1 MQTAEQI
8 EIAIRAAKECHTK
21 AHWEHFIDQFGALL
35 SADAGGKLVA
45 AVFKRLQSDPQSL
58 YYSPTLWGS
67 LIQGAIASWNTEIG
81 VAIAEF
87 SRKLTT
93 PIVSIPAA
101 QVLLDG
107 GKPSLSREFAQ
118 RALRLGGLS
127 DLERVQLELIV
138 ASSFA
143 EDGKT
148 DHAVRALSRVTPL
161 VRTAL
166 MSQRERADFVVRMGR
181 LQYFMGKYPA
191 AAASF
196 EEAVPLMLELKDW
209 EGAAKALFNAGACI
223 QNSGTDQTEA
233 ASVMVERCRNLS
245 LEHNLSGP
253 LSHCEAF
260 YGVESFNKGQ
270 FIAAREHFRRAMTVL
285 PASDKTFRRLHIM
298 SFLSMT
304 YFSLGRFSLGIK
316 FGRQTL
322 ELAELDTSDRFK
334 TRYKALEAE
343 ILWEEGKIPE
353 SMAVLKNVAHQLSL
367 HGVKQLEELSTLTR
381 YQVQLAILGETSHE
395 TYKIDESLQHNQTT
409 WLPYQY
415 SCALLRAS
423 VGAADYPIDD
433 LKTCMASAKSLG
445 MLQYQA
451 LTALTAIRC
460 HLQRRDVEQ
469 ALALVPALEMTV
481 SRIGDTPIRAKL
493 QFIYAAIAYQSGD
506 FGRCIKTLQSV
517 EKIAAVS
524 WTDRFALQACLATV
538 RGESPRFQHEWQ
550 ERIVSRFVRGYFA
563 PSIQFHADREVLVS
577 GHYRVSL
584 EKHPAMADLLLFLS
598 ERGCQ
603 GASLADI
610 QSDVWKQSLNAQGW
624 QQKIR
629 NSVMRLR
636 DLFPYTMAPI
646 LIHHDRL
653 RFFGEAIRVLREDS
667 VDLPA
672 EIQVRRALSEGPLS
686 SQQISEK
693 IAVSLATTKRLLRKM
708 SDQKIVES
716 EKHGRN
722 VLYHVGAAATTAQ
735 SAHTSH

>member
-1 MQTAEQI
+1 MNEHI
-8 EIAIRAAKECHTK
+8 EIAQKAAKECHTK
-21 AHWEHFIDQFGALL
+21 AHWDDFYEQYGMLL
-35 SADAGGKLVA
+35 SADASGKLVA
-45 AVFKRLQSDPQSL
+45 TVFKRLQSDPQSL
-58 YYSPTLWGS
+58 YYSPNLWGS
-67 LIQGAIASWNTEIG
+67 LIQGAIASWNIETG

-93 PIVSIPAA
+93 PAVSIPAA

-148 DHAVRALSRVTPL
+148 DHAVRVLARVTPL
-161 VRTAL
+161 VRSAV
-166 MSQRERADFVVRMGR
+166 MSQRERSDFVVRMGR

-196 EEAVPLMLELKDW
+196 EQAVPLMLELKDW

-233 ASVMVERCRNLS
+233 ASAMVERCRNLS
-245 LEHNLSGP
+245 IEHHLPGP

-304 YFSLGRFSLGIK
+304 YFSLGRFNLGIK

-353 SMAVLKNVAHQLSL
+353 SMALLRHVAHQLSL

-381 YQVQLAILGETSHE
+381 YQVQLAILGETTHE
-395 TYKIDESLQHNQTT
+395 TFKIDESLRHNQTT

-423 VGAADYPIDD
+423 VGGQDYPVDD
-433 LKTCMASAKSLG
+433 LKTCLATAKALG

-451 LTALTAIRC
+451 LSALTSIRC
-460 HLQRRDVEQ
+460 HLQRGDVQQ
-469 ALALVPALEMTV
+469 ALTLVPALETTV

-506 FGRCIKTLQSV
+506 FQRCVKILQAV
-517 EKIAAVS
+517 DKMAAVS
-524 WTDRFALQACLATV
+524 WTDRFAVQACLATI
-538 RGESPRFQHEWQ
+538 RGESPRFQHQWQ
-550 ERIVSRFVRGYFA
+550 ERIVARFVRGYFA
-563 PSIQFHADREVLVS
+563 PSVQFNADREILVS

-584 EKHPAMADLLLFLS
+584 DKHPAMSDLLLYLY
-598 ERGCQ
+598 EKGPQ
-603 GASLADI
+603 GATLADV
-610 QSDVWKQSLNAQGW
+610 QSGVWKQSLNTQGW

-646 LIHHDRL
+646 LVHHDRL
-653 RFFGEAIRVLREDS
+653 RFFGEAIRVVREER
-667 VDLPA
+667 VDLAP

-686 SQQISEK
+686 SQQIADK
-693 IAVSLATTKRLLRKM
+693 IAVSLATTKRLLRKL
-708 SDQKIVES
+708 SEQNIIAT

-722 VLYHVGAAATTAQ
+722 VLYHVGTAAPSQ
-735 SAHTSH
+735 SILLNH